1 MASLIKILDNA
12 KFLSKTVFGEVSPNP
27 TYNLGSS
34 LASVNEGSSVT
45 FTLSTTNISDGTLVP
60 YVITGVSLA
69 DLASG
74 ALTGNFTVASGLAS
88 ASITLAADA
97 LTEGSETMTVSLSS
111 GVASASV
118 IVNDTSKTPLYSL
131 TSSSA
136 SVNEGSSVVFTL
148 STANVANGTS
158 VPYVISGISAGDLSS
173 GSLTGSFTV
182 SNGSASTSITL
193 ANDVLTEGTETATLS
208 TAVGSVAVTVNDT
221 SRTPTYA
228 IGRSLSAVDE
238 GSSVVFTLSTTNVAN
253 GTVLPYTISGIS
265 SNDVTS
271 GSLNGSFTV
280 SNGLATATIT
290 MSADQLTEG
299 AETATLTLNNAAASN
314 FVVVNDTSVFT
325 PATISGLQL
334 WLDAA
339 DSSTLFDATAGGN
352 LVTTDGS
359 AVARWADKSG
369 NNRHAT
375 QGTANARPLLK
386 TSVKNGRNVLRFD
399 GANDQF
405 RCADANGLD
414 LNVFTVFS
422 VVIPS
427 SYTPS
432 NSKLPAILNKGDF
445 ATPAGTNYEI
455 VSNNSGQWSAA
466 ICQGNAIAFA
476 ASSSL
481 LVSQNACQT
490 VAMRRETT
498 SSGVT
503 IYKNG
508 IAGAT
513 STAFSGSL
521 NNISTP
527 LGIGGKGDG
536 SQSSIDSFI
545 GDILEII
552 IYNTAL
558 TTTQRQ
564 SVETYLNSKWA
575 IY

>member
-12 KFLSKTVFGEVSPNP
+12 KFLSKTVFGDVSPNP
-27 TYNLGSS
+27 TYQLGSS

-118 IVNDTSKTPLYSL
+118 V
-131 TSSSA
+131 
-136 SVNEGSSVVFTL
+136 
-148 STANVANGTS
+148 
-158 VPYVISGISAGDLSS
+158 
-173 GSLTGSFTV
+173 
-182 SNGSASTSITL
+182 
-193 ANDVLTEGTETATLS
+193 
-208 TAVGSVAVTVNDT
+208 VNDT

-228 IGRSLSAVDE
+228 IGRSLSAVNE
-238 GSSVVFTLSTTNVAN
+238 GSSVVFTLSTTNVSN

-265 SNDVTS
+265 SNDVTT
-271 GSLNGSFTV
+271 GSLTGSFTV
-280 SNGLATATIT
+280 SNNLATATIT

-352 LVTTDGS
+352 LVATDGT

-399 GANDQF
+399 GANDKIIIPNS
-405 RCADANGLD
+405 AGA
-414 LNVFTVFS
+414 FS
-422 VVIPS
+422 FAYTSPFAIFVVCK
-427 SYTPS
+427 
-432 NSKLPAILNKGDF
+432 ND
-445 ATPAGTNYEI
+445 GTTNTY
-455 VSNNSGQWSAA
+455 NFW
-466 ICQGNAIAFA
+466 AIADNGITGGNRGFYFGQSGSGNNKSAGFSLYNSWNAPVIENGSSALIPRTQFSLASFLLNPTAPVA
-476 ASSSL
+476 AD
-481 LVSQNACQT
+481 
-490 VAMRRETT
+490 R
-498 SSGVT
+498 SSGFV
-503 IYKNG
+503 NG
-508 IAGAT
+508 ANQFNNNTRTLTPTAGNT
-513 STAFSGSL
+513 VENLT
-521 NNISTP
+521 
-527 LGIGGKGDG
+527 IGGQA
-536 SQSSIDSFI
+536 SFSTQAQFI
-545 GDILEII
+545 GDISEIL
-552 IYNTAL
+552 IYNSAL

-564 SVETYLNSKWA
+564 AVETYLNSKWA
-575 IY
+575 LY